1 VRRTGPSPFRLGS
14 LTRLPAAVTQ
24 DAGARSKGGA
34 SDAWALAH
42 GAADASG
49 VSLRRF
55 ESLED
60 ADRILRVLRATWGG
74 HEPFPREMIRALA
87 DSGNEP
93 ILAFDG
99 RDAIGYVLG
108 WSGVESEDGLHVHS
122 HMLATLPDRRHR
134 GVGFALKLAQRALAL
149 EQGIEVV
156 RWTFDPLIARNAY
169 FNLHKLGAVADR
181 FERNHYGE
189 MSDEVNAGERS
200 DRFTVRWDLVRAPG
214 PHTVAPG
221 DTALEALGEQPGAV
235 RAPTRGSA
243 SVAVPR
249 EYTKLRDAEP
259 SVASAWRDASAEAI
273 EACLG
278 AGMVAAGFDAPGS
291 RYLFVAREDLPA

>member
-1 VRRTGPSPFRLGS
+1 M
-14 LTRLPAAVTQ
+14 Q
-24 DAGARSKGGA
+24 EAGAGSNRGPME
-34 SDAWALAH
+34 AWALAH
-42 GAADASG
+42 RAADASG
-49 VSLRRF
+49 VTLRRF

-60 ADRILRVLRATWGG
+60 ADRILRVLQATWGG

-99 RDAIGYVLG
+99 PDAIGYVMG
-108 WSGVESEDGLHVHS
+108 WSGVEPEDGLHVHS
-122 HMLATLPDRRHR
+122 HMLAALPDRRHR

-149 EQGIEVV
+149 EQGIDVV

-200 DRFTVRWDLVRAPG
+200 DRFTVRWGLARKPG
-214 PHTVAPG
+214 PRAVEVG
-221 DTALEALGEQPGAV
+221 DAALEPVGERPGEIRSPAG
-235 RAPTRGSA
+235 RAA

-249 EYTKLRDAEP
+249 DYAELRGAEP
-259 SVASAWRDASAEAI
+259 SVASAWRDASAAAI

-278 AGMVAAGFDAPGS
+278 AGMVAAAFDAEGS
-291 RYLFVAREDLPA
+291 RYLFVAREDLPE

>member
-1 VRRTGPSPFRLGS
+1 M
-14 LTRLPAAVTQ
+14 TQ
-24 DAGARSKGGA
+24 DAAARSNADPAAAWGLA
-34 SDAWALAH
+34 SR
-42 GAADASG
+42 AADASG

-55 ESLED
+55 ERLED
-60 ADRILRVLRATWGG
+60 ADEILRVLRATWGG
-74 HEPFPREMIRALA
+74 HEPLPREMIRALA
-87 DSGNEP
+87 DSGNAP

-99 RDAIGYVLG
+99 PEAIGYVLG
-108 WSGVESEDGLHVHS
+108 WSGVEPQDGLHVHS
-122 HMLATLPDRRHR
+122 HMLAALPDRRHR

-156 RWTFDPLIARNAY
+156 RWTFDPLIARNAH

-200 DRFTVRWDLVRAPG
+200 DRFTVRWDLVREPG
-214 PHTVAPG
+214 PRAVEAG
-221 DTALEALGEQPGAV
+221 DAVLEAAGERPDEV
-235 RAPTRGSA
+235 RTPAGRAA

-249 EYTKLRDAEP
+249 EYAELRGADP
-259 SVASAWRDASAEAI
+259 SVAAAWREASAVAI
-273 EACLG
+273 EACLE
-278 AGMVAAGFDAPGS
+278 AGMVAAGFDATGS

>member
-1 VRRTGPSPFRLGS
+1 
-14 LTRLPAAVTQ
+14 
-24 DAGARSKGGA
+24 
-34 SDAWALAH
+34 
-42 GAADASG
+42 

-55 ESLED
+55 ESLQD
-60 ADRILRVLRATWGG
+60 ADRILGVLRATWGG

-99 RDAIGYVLG
+99 PDAIGYVLG
-108 WSGVESEDGLHVHS
+108 WSGVEPEDGLHVHS
-122 HMLATLPDRRHR
+122 HMLAALPDRRHR

-169 FNLHKLGAVADR
+169 FNLHKLGAIADR

-189 MSDEVNAGERS
+189 MSDELNAGERS
-200 DRFTVRWDLVRAPG
+200 DRFTVRWDLVREPG
-214 PHTVAPG
+214 PRMVELGVA
-221 DTALEALGEQPGAV
+221 ALEASGEGPGEV
-235 RAPTRGSA
+235 RAPTGRSA

-249 EYTKLRDAEP
+249 EYAELRGADP
-259 SVASAWRDASAEAI
+259 SSASAWRDASAAAI

-278 AGMVAAGFDAPGS
+278 AGMVAAAFDQEGS
-291 RYLFVAREDLPA
+291 RYVFVAREDLPA